1 MTIAR
6 CGGRRRDRHNGR
18 PNKALERTA
27 GSHSLAAAAHRR
39 RSAHEAPT
47 TRSSPEALQVIETEE
62 ARIAR
67 QSFEAFVDKLSIP

>member
-6 CGGRRRDRHNGR
+6 RGGRRRDRHNGR

-39 RSAHEAPT
+39 RWAAK
-47 TRSSPEALQVIETEE
+47 ALRGHVTVLRLRLQGGPV
-62 ARIAR
+62 
-67 QSFEAFVDKLSIP
+67 